1 MAYEA
6 TAAGDARQRR
16 YARPLAGTGSAPLRR
31 QRREQFRSGEVA
43 PSPVTASPSDNQG
56 VVEGGQT
63 VVGACLEER
72 RQWAPASPATTRP
85 ATDRSRQQ
93 FNRRQTVLSILEA
106 TGNHN
111 RAVGQDRG
119 CAVISSLLQTR
130 QIRPPEERQRVCGR
144 RYDT

>member
-1 MAYEA
+1 MSRKISTLTIPIRVGKQSVCMADEA
-6 TAAGDARQRR
+6 TPAGDARQRR

-31 QRREQFRSGEVA
+31 QRREQFRSGELA
-43 PSPVTASPSDNQG
+43 PSSVGIGSPSDNQG

-72 RQWAPASPATTRP
+72 RQWAPAFPATTRS

-93 FNRRQTVLSILEA
+93 FNRRQIAPMIEA

-119 CAVISSLLQTR
+119 CA
-130 QIRPPEERQRVCGR
+130 G
-144 RYDT
+144 